1 MSVQQKNE
9 KQPMSQAAIYRL
21 MLILV
26 FGVSALF
33 FLKNVFSKDMV
44 AIIVIGICL
53 VVFAIAV
60 IVLEKMKTAMVIRQ
74 SFVSMSI
81 IGVVFIIS
89 LFSGKS
95 FSDDF
100 CLYLAVIGLAG
111 MYFKPKLALLQL
123 GVADVA
129 LILAAIIRPE
139 KTGGIGQYILCMAM
153 FNLAGVLIYLVIKRG
168 RAYIAKSDRRAE
180 EAEKLIASIKNIG
193 EEIHK
198 NLVKSSEAYEGL
210 NAINKQLE
218 HTAEGLRMGSESII
232 AGTDEVVDVCDDM
245 RQKIVMTGNHIN
257 SLNNDVNQ
265 FESALSE
272 NHKNM
277 EDMTTKMV
285 YVKKS
290 MQVTSQVFQQLEDR
304 MRQIT
309 EVTDQLNKIASNT
322 NMLALNASIEAARA
336 GKMGEGFAVVAS
348 KVQELAVDSN
358 RCSSQVA
365 VVVKAIM
372 KQLKDT
378 TAEIEE
384 SEEAIQSSLDALEEL
399 EEGRNQL
406 NSGFASLYMNIGAQ
420 NDNVGAIDREFEQ
433 LKNKVSAMSMFTQ
446 VNQRSVES
454 ITEAIAAYKV
464 NMQKVIDDSTHISS
478 VSQEMLA
485 TVMEI
490 DTGRE

>member
-33 FLKNVFSKDMV
+33 FLKNVISKDMV
-44 AIIVIGICL
+44 AIIVIGACL
-53 VVFAIAV
+53 IVFAVAV
-60 IVLEKMKTAMVIRQ
+60 FVLKKMKTVMVIRQ
-74 SFVSMSI
+74 TFVSMSI

-123 GVADVA
+123 ALAEVA
-129 LILAAIIRPE
+129 LILGAIIRPQ

-153 FNLAGVLIYLVIKRG
+153 FTLAGLLIYLVIKRG
-168 RAYIAKSDRRAE
+168 RAYIAKSDQRAE
-180 EAEKLIASIKNIG
+180 EAERLIASIKIIG
-193 EEIHK
+193 EEIHQ
-198 NLVKSSEAYEGL
+198 NLEKSSEAYDGL
-210 NAINKQLE
+210 NTINMRLE
-218 HTAEGLRMGSESII
+218 QTAEGLRVGSESIL
-232 AGTDEVVDVCDDM
+232 TSTEEVVGVCDEL
-245 RQKIVMTGNHIN
+245 REKIVITGEHIN
-257 SLNNDVNQ
+257 SLNQDVFH

-290 MQVTSQVFQQLEDR
+290 MQVTSQVFQRLEEQ
-304 MRQIT
+304 MEQIT
-309 EVTDQLNKIASNT
+309 EVTNQLNKIASNT
-322 NMLALNASIEAARA
+322 TMLALNASIEAARA

-358 RCSSQVA
+358 KCSSQVA
-365 VVVKAIM
+365 AVVKTIM
-372 KQLKDT
+372 NQLKDT
-378 TAEIEE
+378 TLEIEE
-384 SEEAIQSSLDALEEL
+384 SEEAIQSSLDALADL
-399 EEGRNQL
+399 ESGCTQL
-406 NSGFASLYMNIGAQ
+406 TSGFASLYMNIGAQ

-433 LKNKVSAMSMFTQ
+433 LKNKVSTMSTFSV

-454 ITEAIAAYKV
+454 ITDAIAAYKG
-464 NMQKVIDDSTHISS
+464 NMEKIIDDSAHMNS
-478 VSQEMLA
+478 VSEEMLA

-490 DTGRE
+490 DTGRD

>member
-1 MSVQQKNE
+1 
-9 KQPMSQAAIYRL
+9 
-21 MLILV
+21 
-26 FGVSALF
+26 
-33 FLKNVFSKDMV
+33 
-44 AIIVIGICL
+44 
-53 VVFAIAV
+53 
-60 IVLEKMKTAMVIRQ
+60 
-74 SFVSMSI
+74 
-81 IGVVFIIS
+81 
-89 LFSGKS
+89 
-95 FSDDF
+95 
-100 CLYLAVIGLAG
+100 
-111 MYFKPKLALLQL
+111 
-123 GVADVA
+123 
-129 LILAAIIRPE
+129 
-139 KTGGIGQYILCMAM
+139 
-153 FNLAGVLIYLVIKRG
+153 
-168 RAYIAKSDRRAE
+168 
-180 EAEKLIASIKNIG
+180 
-193 EEIHK
+193 
-198 NLVKSSEAYEGL
+198 
-210 NAINKQLE
+210 
-218 HTAEGLRMGSESII
+218 
-232 AGTDEVVDVCDDM
+232 
-245 RQKIVMTGNHIN
+245 
-257 SLNNDVNQ
+257 
-265 FESALSE
+265 
-272 NHKNM
+272 
-277 EDMTTKMV
+277 MTTKMV

-290 MQVTSQVFQQLEDR
+290 MQVTSQVFQQLEDQ

-378 TAEIEE
+378 TLEIEE
-384 SEEAIQSSLDALEEL
+384 SEAAIQSSLDALEEL

>member
-26 FGVSALF
+26 FGVSAVF
-33 FLKNVFSKDMV
+33 FLKNVFSKDLV
-44 AIIVIGICL
+44 AIIVIGACL
-53 VVFAIAV
+53 LAFAIAV
-60 IVLEKMKTAMVIRQ
+60 LVMKKLRASMVIRQ
-74 SFVSMSI
+74 TFVSMSI

-89 LFSGKS
+89 LFSGAS

-111 MYFKPKLALLQL
+111 MYLKPKLALLQL
-123 GVADVA
+123 GVAEVA

-139 KTGGIGQYILCMAM
+139 KTGGVGQYILCMAM
-153 FNLAGVLIYLVIKRG
+153 FTLAGVLIYLVIKRG
-168 RAYIAKSDRRAE
+168 RAYIAKSDQRAE
-180 EAEKLIASIKNIG
+180 DAERLIASIKIIG
-193 EEIHK
+193 EEIHQ
-198 NLVKSSEAYEGL
+198 NLEKSSEAYEGL
-210 NAINKQLE
+210 NTINMRLE
-218 HTAEGLRMGSESII
+218 QTAEGLRVGSESIL
-232 AGTDEVVDVCDDM
+232 TSTEEVVGVCDEL
-245 RQKIVMTGNHIN
+245 REKIVITGEHIN
-257 SLNNDVNQ
+257 SLNQDVFH

-290 MQVTSQVFQQLEDR
+290 MQVTSQVFQRLEEQ
-304 MRQIT
+304 MMQIT
-309 EVTDQLNKIASNT
+309 EVTNQLNKIASNT
-322 NMLALNASIEAARA
+322 TMLALNASIEAARA

-358 RCSSQVA
+358 KCSSQVA
-365 VVVKAIM
+365 AVVKTIM
-372 KQLKDT
+372 NQLKDT
-378 TAEIEE
+378 TLEIEE
-384 SEEAIQSSLDALEEL
+384 SEEAIQSSLDALADL
-399 EEGRNQL
+399 ENGCTQL
-406 NSGFASLYMNIGAQ
+406 TNGFASLYMNIGAQ

-433 LKNKVSAMSMFTQ
+433 LKNKVSTMSTFSM

-454 ITEAIAAYKV
+454 ITDAIEAYKG
-464 NMQKVIDDSTHISS
+464 NMEKIIDDSAHMSS
-478 VSQEMLA
+478 VSEEMLA

-490 DTGRE
+490 DTGRD